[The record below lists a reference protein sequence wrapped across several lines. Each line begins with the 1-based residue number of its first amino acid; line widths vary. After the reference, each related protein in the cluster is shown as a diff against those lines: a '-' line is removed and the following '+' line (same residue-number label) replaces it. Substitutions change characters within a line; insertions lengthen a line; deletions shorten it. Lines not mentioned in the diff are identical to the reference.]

1 MIKVLKLGLE
11 QTFGS
16 LAINLLSLSLVDGYH
31 KDDDLLL

>member
-11 QTFGS
+11 QTFGG
-16 LAINLLSLSLVDGYH
+16 LAINLLALVDGYH